1 MAFDDK
7 FRLSSHAV
15 ILNSVGEVLLLK
27 ADYGAKSWG
36 LPSGALE
43 PGETI
48 HEALL
53 RECREELGS
62 DVLINYLSGVYF
74 HSAYNYRRSFFAVN
88 CPHLL
93 TSSSATNILNFV
105 MPQFQNSVAFNNS
118 VFLTVLIILVLSS
131 VPSFNAIRLSRKI
144 RS

>member
-1 MAFDDK
+1 VIRGSK

-36 LPSGALE
+36 LPGGALE

-74 HSAYNYRRSFFAVN
+74 HSAYHSQAFIFRCELPSPSHILSHEHSDFRYASISELSAVQQKRIFDCLNYSGVAV
-88 CPHLL
+88 
-93 TSSSATNILNFV
+93 SAKF
-105 MPQFQNSVAFNNS
+105 
-118 VFLTVLIILVLSS
+118 
-131 VPSFNAIRLSRKI
+131 
-144 RS
+144 